1 MEYYNMSKV
10 FVTGYIGD
18 LALAWEHVRAIS
30 ISVWEGAHVGGG
42 RSLWQAW
49 RNPAAFDF
57 APIPG
62 FLLRIE
68 FSKGLLIMLL
78 CVNYLQLMIFK

>member
-1 MEYYNMSKV
+1 MGRHSDMSKV
-10 FVTGYIGD
+10 YVIGYIED
-18 LALAWEHVRAIS
+18 MTLAWEHVRAIS

-57 APIPG
+57 APSLG
-62 FLLRIE
+62 FLLIIE
-68 FSKGLLIMLL
+68 FSKGLLIML
-78 CVNYLQLMIFK
+78 

>member
-1 MEYYNMSKV
+1 MIGHIWYGTYSDRSKV
-10 FVTGYIGD
+10 FVRGYIED
-18 LALAWEHVRAIS
+18 PALAWEHVRAIS

-57 APIPG
+57 APSLG
-62 FLLRIE
+62 FLSGIE
-68 FSKGLLIMLL
+68 FSNGLLIM
-78 CVNYLQLMIFK
+78 F